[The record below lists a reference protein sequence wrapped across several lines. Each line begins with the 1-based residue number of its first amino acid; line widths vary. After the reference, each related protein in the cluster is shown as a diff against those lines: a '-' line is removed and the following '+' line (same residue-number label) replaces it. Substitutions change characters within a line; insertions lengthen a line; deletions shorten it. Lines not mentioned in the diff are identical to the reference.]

1 MENGGAAFYRSRK
14 IGNKDPDV
22 KKKKRVTKQG
32 GSVRGLWF
40 RNVTHSRAKASRYK
54 DKNGSIRRW
63 IARSFNLS
71 RFYSFSSASQPPT
84 RPKLHLFEII
94 RGRLLSSPSL
104 RLSRRFFSSS
114 FLEAPLQGEKR
125 KRITAPNFTAHG
137 WNLRGL
143 FHAPLLVLLPLTI
156 FLSLAS

>member
-22 KKKKRVTKQG
+22 KKKKESRSKG
-32 GSVRGLWF
+32 EAFEGCDSGMWHILARRHRG
-40 RNVTHSRAKASRYK
+40 
-54 DKNGSIRRW
+54 IRIKMDPFGRW